1 MSNMTGIAKMLTVRK
16 NSSAKLG
23 ANPMAELITQAF
35 PSDEEGRLTP
45 DFSKLKSLLDCI
57 MGEVSSIR

>member
-23 ANPMAELITQAF
+23 ANPLAELVTQAF
-35 PSDEEGRLTP
+35 HSDEETMSTP
-45 DFSKLKSLLDCI
+45 DFFKLK
-57 MGEVSSIR
+57 